1 MKITSISPY
10 ILPGMPSPDG
20 WAEIK
25 PFLFVRLETDAGI
38 TGWGEVYAL
47 DNRIGA
53 LAVQVMEF
61 AHLLTGRDAADI
73 RGLRRFALREFS
85 ENRADLSLL
94 CAFSGIEIALWDAL
108 GQHLNAP
115 VCTLLGG
122 SPAHPLP
129 LYANFWSAY
138 APAGADVVR
147 RAQALTGKG
156 YKAVKIYPMQQGSV
170 AAGAELVR
178 EVRAALGPDVK
189 IMVDLSGQPDPQAAL
204 DLAELIRDYNIAWF
218 EEPVDS
224 SDLRLLAELTG
235 KIPLPVVSGERLAGK
250 TAFADLL
257 QHRAANILNPDI
269 AACGGILEFTEIA
282 AMAAALSVEVTPHN
296 YNSSGIAMAAMLH
309 AAACSSNC
317 RISEHFPHFDAAT
330 DGLID
335 TGIMIV
341 ESAAQLPARPGL
353 GVNVNLTALEQ
364 RALTAVQWIERQLG
378 GAS

>member
-1 MKITSISPY
+1 MKITSITPY

-20 WAEIK
+20 WADIK

-47 DNRIGA
+47 ENRIGP

-85 ENRADLSLL
+85 ENRADLSLH

-122 SPAHPLP
+122 SPAHPLS
-129 LYANFWSAY
+129 LYANFWNAY
-138 APAGADVVR
+138 APAGVDVVR

-156 YKAVKIYPMQQGSV
+156 YKAVKIYPLQQGSV

-178 EVRAALGPDVK
+178 EVRAALGPYVK
-189 IMVDLSGQPDPQAAL
+189 IMVDLSGQPDLQAAL
-204 DLAELIRDYNIAWF
+204 ELAELIRDYNIAWF

-235 KIPLPVVSGERLAGK
+235 KISLPVVSGERLAGK
-250 TAFADLL
+250 KAFADLL

-309 AAACSSNC
+309 AAACSGNC
-317 RISEHFPHFDAAT
+317 RVSEHFPHFDAAT

-341 ESAAQLPARPGL
+341 EGAAQLPARPGL